1 MKTSPAKSQLNLPP
15 TLLQSSEQ
23 EGASLRISEPVS
35 VDAAALLNL
44 EHEALVLRKAEHDT
58 MTVDE
63 AIRVSSMLV
72 AEALKN
78 AKINYKAAAH
88 LTGVSDSL
96 AQKWCS
102 PDQRESPSLVQQL
115 RLGVRFNY
123 ELHKAINRHERFG
136 FGRRALGEMLSAA
149 GMLALAVER

>member
-1 MKTSPAKSQLNLPP
+1 MRSRTNSQLNLPP
-15 TLLQSSEQ
+15 SLLRNSEQGTSTLLISEQ
-23 EGASLRISEPVS
+23 ATSALSKQAHD
-35 VDAAALLNL
+35 DAI
-44 EHEALVLRKAEHDT
+44 
-58 MTVDE
+58 TVDE
-63 AIRVSSMLV
+63 AIQVSSQLI

-78 AKINYKAAAH
+78 ANINYKAAAH

-102 PDQRESPSLVQQL
+102 PEQRESPSHVQQL

-136 FGRRALGEMLSAA
+136 FGRLALGEMLRAA